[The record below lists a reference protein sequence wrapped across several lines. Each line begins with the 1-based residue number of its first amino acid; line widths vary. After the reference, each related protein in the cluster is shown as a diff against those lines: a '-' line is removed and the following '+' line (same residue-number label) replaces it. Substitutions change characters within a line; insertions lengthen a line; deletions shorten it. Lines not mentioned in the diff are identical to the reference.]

1 MTKKYYLLKSLASLM
16 AMIFG
21 FSATVAAQYGA
32 IETTYK
38 INGNINDYLSDVP
51 LKGIKVSMKANDLLK
66 TTTQSDSLG
75 HFEFEVNGWGVDNTY
90 YFNAEDI
97 DGAANLGSYLPKDT
111 SLQLDYADFQQTE
124 PRGHWQIERKCR
136 YEVNLRLPKAEVAT
150 DTVDPPVKPTAGKD
164 SIHPEL
170 IVLPKDTLP
179 VVAPEVTTEIPL
191 EDWTMAEVYPNPT
204 NGLVEIVIESRMA
217 EEISLQL
224 YDDNYK
230 ALFEKTEHL
239 QIGSNQFTVD
249 LKGYPAGNYFLM
261 VIRRDNRMV
270 KKIVKI

>member
-16 AMIFG
+16 AIIFG

-38 INGNINDYLSDVP
+38 INGNINDYLSHVP
-51 LKGIKVSMKANDLLK
+51 LKGIKVSMKANDFSK

-90 YFNAEDI
+90 YFKTEDI
-97 DGAANLGSYLPKDT
+97 DGAANLGAYLPKDT
-111 SLQLDYADFQQTE
+111 SLRLNYVDFQQTE
-124 PRGHWQIERKCR
+124 PRGHWQIEKKCR

-150 DTVDPPVKPTAGKD
+150 DTIDPPVKPKAGED
-164 SIHPEL
+164 SIHPEPV
-170 IVLPKDTLP
+170 VLPKDTLLTA
-179 VVAPEVTTEIPL
+179 APEVTTEIPL
-191 EDWTMAEVYPNPT
+191 EDWTLTEVYPNPT
-204 NGLVEIVIESRMA
+204 NGLVEIVIDVKLP
-217 EEISLQL
+217 EEISMQL
-224 YDDNYK
+224 FDDSYK
-230 ALFEKTEHL
+230 ILFERTEHL

-249 LKGYPAGNYFLM
+249 LKSYPAGNYFLIM
-261 VIRRDNRMV
+261 IRRDIKIV